1 MPNSN
6 LSQTEQFLDALTAH
20 KGTTVS
26 RGDAKRIAK
35 AAGLPAPRWFI
46 ASDVFRAGRGT
57 YRKPTLAEVTKLGL
71 GYPAKGRPRKSSTS
85 TSSAPAV
92 KATLPRTPRTVKAP
106 TPAATDYTV
115 LIKDSTAN
123 TSMQQEL
130 SKALGVD
137 LLLGDAESIPYV
149 PPVDKQ
155 YVPWGHFDTVKTILE
170 SGQFLPFMIVGPSGN
185 GKTKMPEQ
193 VCAAIGREFVRCNI
207 TAQTDEDDMLGG
219 FRLVNGETKYVLGPV
234 PLAMMRGSFLLLDE
248 VDLGTAAMMCLQP
261 VLEGNALYLKKINK
275 YILPAP
281 GFMIGATSNTK
292 GRGDDG
298 KYAHTTIMNEA
309 MLERFAVMFEQ
320 TWPEAV
326 TERKI
331 LTNVLKSLGVND
343 TTLAKHLVEFATVTR
358 TNYANGLSSDEI
370 ATRRLLH
377 IVRGYAA
384 LRDINKVMALTLA
397 RFDADTAT
405 AFKNLWDAIHVDPVA
420 NPSPSGAPVPPVG
433 TFTATNTTA
442 TTAAAPPADINF

>member
-1 MPNSN
+1 MPNLN
-6 LSQTEQFLDALTAH
+6 QTQTEQFLTALAAL

-26 RGDAKRIAK
+26 RGDAKRLAK
-35 AAGLPAPRWFI
+35 TAGLPAPRWFI

-57 YRKPTLAEVTKLGL
+57 YRKPTLAEVTSLGL
-71 GYPAKGRPRKSSTS
+71 GYPAKGRPRKSSS
-85 TSSAPAV
+85 TTPTV
-92 KATLPRTPRTVKAP
+92 KATLPRTSRTVKVPAP
-106 TPAATDYTV
+106 APVTDYTT

-123 TSMQQEL
+123 TSMQADL

-193 VCAAIGREFVRCNI
+193 VCAVTGREFVRCNI
-207 TAQTDEDDMLGG
+207 TAQTDEDDLLGG

-234 PLAMMRGSFLLLDE
+234 PLAMMRGAFLLLDE

-281 GFMIGATSNTK
+281 GFMVGATSNTK

-320 TWPEAV
+320 GWPEAV

-331 LTNVLKSLGVND
+331 LANVLKTFGVND
-343 TTLAKHLVEFATVTR
+343 SALVKHLVEFATVTR

-377 IVRGYAA
+377 IARGYAA

-420 NPSPSGAPVPPVG
+420 NPSPSGPAVSGANTAVG
-433 TFTATNTTA
+433 S
-442 TTAAAPPADINF
+442 APPADINF